1 MQPNEDVP
9 YGNISGFATPDRE
22 EPIDKSTLDEII
34 VKALKNND
42 AYIEAAIAEHLTIDV
57 IDLNENNKMTPTQQV
72 AVHKLVVHH
81 LRQIR
86 EDISQ
91 LNSKIKELE

>member
-9 YGNISGFATPDRE
+9 YGSVGGFATPDRE
-22 EPIDKSTLDEII
+22 EPIDKLTLDEII
-34 VKALKNND
+34 VKALKHNN
-42 AYIEAAIAEHLTIDV
+42 AYIDAAITEHLTIDV
-57 IDLNENNKMTPTQQV
+57 IDLGNGVITPVQQV

-81 LRQIR
+81 LRHIG